1 MHGTRCLISFCMYEF
16 DAFFHT
22 KAFFSTTSKDQQ
34 KKKKKKRNYKL
45 ISLHVGKLI
54 VNLLI
59 EEGSPLAGKGRLKS
73 LLNKST
79 NYIITGQLIATIRK
93 APRYSQ
99 KEKETN
105 LASWSPYP
113 DQLPSNNF
121 ELPQR

>member
-1 MHGTRCLISFCMYEF
+1 MPSFIPRLSF
-16 DAFFHT
+16 PPLQKT
-22 KAFFSTTSKDQQ
+22 NKK